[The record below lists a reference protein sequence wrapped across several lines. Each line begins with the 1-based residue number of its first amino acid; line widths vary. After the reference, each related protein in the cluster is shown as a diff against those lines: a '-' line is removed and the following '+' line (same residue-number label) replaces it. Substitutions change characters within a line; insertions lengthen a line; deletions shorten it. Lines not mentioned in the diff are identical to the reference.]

1 MASLV
6 LGESNVSSFLS
17 SVSSSRFRTASG
29 RFMIAGVEDESSFTS
44 LGSCSSRFAALLGC
58 THVVTVVGGSE
69 AITTLVMTE
78 VTVVTPPPGVVVI
91 QTTLPD
97 EVLVG
102 VGMGVRPGI
111 RMLDRCGRSIVDGL
125 GRREGRLRKPCQKPG
140 VFLSCVGVEAL
151 WVTVAALLCG
161 KARARMTIQSTN
173 ASILLCIVVVG
184 VCSTDL
190 IECGRFKKLLW

>member
-1 MASLV
+1 MVLV
-6 LGESNVSSFLS
+6 IMLV
-17 SVSSSRFRTASG
+17 RTEVQG
-29 RFMIAGVEDESSFTS
+29 PRVVETE
-44 LGSCSSRFAALLGC
+44 
-58 THVVTVVGGSE
+58 
-69 AITTLVMTE
+69 TE
-78 VTVVTPPPGVVVI
+78 VTVVTPPPSVVVI

-102 VGMGVRPGI
+102 MGMGVRPGI

-125 GRREGRLRKPCQKPG
+125 DPREGRLRKPCQKPG

-173 ASILLCIVVVG
+173 ASILLCIVVG

-190 IECGRFKKLLW
+190 IEGGRFKELLW